1 MEKVG
6 ENSVSDISETNKGT
20 VNFSYSISVKEFRA
34 RYQTLRVGRF
44 LTTLNWRSPLQLN
57 NPKVVSTFKMFMYT
71 PGQYM
76 YIPTKIAFKQLT
88 QCI

>member
-6 ENSVSDISETNKGT
+6 QDSVSDISETNKAT

-34 RYQTLRVGRF
+34 RYQKLGVGRF
-44 LTTLNWRSPLQLN
+44 SQHLIGDLHCKLIILKLSVHAKCSCTFQKSTL
-57 NPKVVSTFKMFMYT
+57 
-71 PGQYM
+71 